1 MPKKYKLK
9 TKLPPAPSVLEE
21 MIQREFLG
29 FGESGPP
36 SLLLNPFYDV
46 DAEALEKPH
55 EYMLRFMC
63 NPDNFYFT
71 CKYIFNIELAP
82 FQLAILHN
90 LWTYK
95 YPMLIGSRG
104 MSKSFLLG
112 LYALLRAMINQG
124 CKIIVVGAGFRQAK
138 VVFDYCDTIA
148 SNAPVF
154 RSLIGNSKP
163 KRGADMYSFNIGES
177 AIIAIP
183 VGDGCVVESTLITTS
198 KTVRSIIESNS
209 SIVREELVWGNGK
222 FNRSDE
228 YYYNGLRPTKK
239 IVTNKGYSI
248 EGTLNHKIK
257 VLSGLDIIWK
267 RFDELSIGDRVLIDR
282 SDRWHTNINE
292 VTEQQAYALGLMIGD
307 GCWIDEYKLG
317 YASADIEL
325 VESLMLGT
333 GLKFVPGD
341 KNHYMCYGKYLRQ
354 DWLNYWGLDVSYAK
368 DKCLPNKL
376 LSSSKSCVANCISAL
391 YDTDG
396 HVRVSTDKGGVGI
409 IIGFTN
415 TSEVLVNQL
424 QYLLLHFGIV
434 SYKTFRDR
442 NEKWNRVYE
451 LLISGKNVKLFAE
464 KINFRL
470 TRKRLILEA
479 GIASKKRWVTSED
492 EVPNVKEIMY
502 DWAKN
507 NRPRRGTGNSKVV
520 PSKILNSNII
530 TRDFLDLF
538 LSVHCSFPKRD
549 KLIELSNLN
558 IYYDTVFSIEDNEAT
573 TYDIHVPDIHEYCAN
588 GFFSHNSKIRGQ
600 RAHYLIADEF
610 AAMSEAIYENV
621 ISGFASTNLSPIE
634 QAKYEARIRVL
645 KREGYWSDEM
655 GEQSGF
661 SGNQSIISGTAYYDF
676 NHFAKY
682 WKRYKTFIE
691 SRGDVDYITSKIGI
705 SSDKLDK
712 DFDYK
717 DYCVM
722 RIPVDVLPRG
732 FMDDKHISRARL
744 TTSSWD
750 YSMEYGAIFALDSN
764 NFYKRSL
771 IESCVT
777 TQPIQLPSGSV
788 SFSAVIRGNPR
799 YDYVFGVDPASESDN
814 FSIALLEL
822 HSDHRRVVYCWTT
835 TKQRFKE
842 KQEKGLVNEHDFY
855 GYVARKIRDLMRVFP
870 CFRIALDS
878 QGGGVAVEEA
888 LHDKDKLQEG
898 ELPIWPV
905 IDDDDPKDTDN
916 KAGLHILY
924 LVNFSI
930 AQWVREANHGMR
942 KDFEDKVL
950 LFPQMDTVS
959 LAEAAVED
967 EILKRVYDT
976 LEDCVMEIEDLK
988 DELATIVHTQT
999 PGTGRDHWDTPKIK
1013 LPGKKEG
1020 RLRKDRYTALLMA
1033 NAVARKIQRHEE
1045 EPSYNASG
1053 GFVGSIPK
1061 QTGKLY
1067 DYGPEWFVKA
1077 ANSLAKN
1084 YGTVVNKSPR

>member
-177 AIIAIP
+177 TIIAIP
-183 VGDGCVVESTLITTS
+183 VGDG
-198 KTVRSIIESNS
+198 
-209 SIVREELVWGNGK
+209 
-222 FNRSDE
+222 
-228 YYYNGLRPTKK
+228 
-239 IVTNKGYSI
+239 
-248 EGTLNHKIK
+248 
-257 VLSGLDIIWK
+257 
-267 RFDELSIGDRVLIDR
+267 
-282 SDRWHTNINE
+282 
-292 VTEQQAYALGLMIGD
+292 
-307 GCWIDEYKLG
+307 
-317 YASADIEL
+317 
-325 VESLMLGT
+325 
-333 GLKFVPGD
+333 
-341 KNHYMCYGKYLRQ
+341 
-354 DWLNYWGLDVSYAK
+354 
-368 DKCLPNKL
+368 
-376 LSSSKSCVANCISAL
+376 
-391 YDTDG
+391 
-396 HVRVSTDKGGVGI
+396 
-409 IIGFTN
+409 
-415 TSEVLVNQL
+415 
-424 QYLLLHFGIV
+424 
-434 SYKTFRDR
+434 
-442 NEKWNRVYE
+442 
-451 LLISGKNVKLFAE
+451 
-464 KINFRL
+464 
-470 TRKRLILEA
+470 
-479 GIASKKRWVTSED
+479 
-492 EVPNVKEIMY
+492 
-502 DWAKN
+502 
-507 NRPRRGTGNSKVV
+507 
-520 PSKILNSNII
+520 
-530 TRDFLDLF
+530 
-538 LSVHCSFPKRD
+538 
-549 KLIELSNLN
+549 
-558 IYYDTVFSIEDNEAT
+558 
-573 TYDIHVPDIHEYCAN
+573 
-588 GFFSHNSKIRGQ
+588 SKIRGQ